1 MRRPPRLER
10 FRWPVLLLPT
20 VLAYGVA
27 GYMLLEGWSFLD
39 ALYMTVLTLTTV
51 GYREVQPLDTSGKV
65 FTISVLIIGVAVVL
79 ATISLLAGW
88 IAERAV
94 RENWRRQRMKRRI
107 ASMSDHFIV
116 CAYGRVGRTA
126 ARELEA
132 DGVPFL
138 VIDADE
144 DLEEQMVADG
154 VRYMIGDPSTEGVL
168 QQAGVERARGLIC
181 AVDSDATNVF
191 ITLTARS
198 LNPRIFIVVRASDP
212 DSEDQL
218 RLAGADRVISP
229 YTASGRHMAHLA
241 LHPRVVDYLDV
252 SPTHGVQPYR
262 VEDLQVEEGSDL
274 AGRTV
279 GEACGRAVPLVVWH
293 PDGAITPNPPS
304 GHRLRPGDHLLLLG
318 EKEALRPVEGGREA
332 G

>member
-1 MRRPPRLER
+1 MPRPRPDR
-10 FRWPVLLLPT
+10 FRWPILLLPA
-20 VLAYGVA
+20 VLLYGVA
-27 GYMLLEGWSFLD
+27 GYMLLERWSFLD

-51 GYREVQPLDTSGKV
+51 GYREVRPLDTSGKV
-65 FTISVLIIGVAVVL
+65 FTITVLIFGVAVVL

-88 IAERAV
+88 FAERAV
-94 RENWRRQRMKRRI
+94 RRDWRRQRMKRRI
-107 ASMSDHFIV
+107 ASMTDHFIV

-132 DGVPFL
+132 DGVPFV
-138 VIDADE
+138 VIDAKE
-144 DLEEQMVADG
+144 ELEEQMAADG
-154 VRYMIGDPSTEGVL
+154 VRYLIGDPSTEDVL
-168 QQAGVERARGLIC
+168 RQAGVERARGLIC

-198 LNPRIFIVVRASDP
+198 LNPRIFIVARAADP

-218 RLAGADRVISP
+218 NLAGADRVISP

-252 SPTHGVQPYR
+252 SATHGAHPYR
-262 VEDLQVEEGSDL
+262 VEDLQVEDDSEL
-274 AGRTV
+274 VGRTV
-279 GEACGRAVPLVVWH
+279 EEVCGRAVPLLVWH
-293 PDGAITPNPPS
+293 PDGALLPNPEP
-304 GHRLRPGDHLLLLG
+304 GHRLRTGDHLLLLG
-318 EKEALRPVEGGREA
+318 EKETLRPVEGGREA

>member
-1 MRRPPRLER
+1 MARPRLDR
-10 FRWPVLLLPT
+10 FRWPILLLPAIL
-20 VLAYGVA
+20 VYGVA
-27 GYMLLEGWSFLD
+27 GYMLFEGWSFLD
-39 ALYMTVLTLTTV
+39 SLYMTLLTITTV
-51 GYREVQPLDTSGKV
+51 GYQEVRPLDTSGKI
-65 FTISVLIIGVAVVL
+65 FTITVLILGVAVVL

-94 RENWRRQRMKRRI
+94 RQDWRRRRMRRRI
-107 ASMSDHFIV
+107 GSMSDHYIL

-126 ARELEA
+126 AQELEA
-132 DGVPFL
+132 EAISFV
-138 VIDADE
+138 VIDAKE
-144 DLEEQMVADG
+144 DLEEQMIEDG
-154 VRYMIGDPSTEGVL
+154 VRYMIGDPSTEDIL
-168 QQAGVERARGLIC
+168 QAAGVERARGLIC

-198 LNPRIFIVVRASDP
+198 LNPGIFIVARAADP

-218 RLAGADRVISP
+218 KLAGADRVISP

-252 SPTHGVQPYR
+252 SAATQDHPYR
-262 VEDLQVEEGSDL
+262 VEDLQVEDGSEL

-279 GEACGRAVPLVVWH
+279 GEVCGRAVPLLVWH
-293 PDGAITPNPPS
+293 PDGALTPNPPS
-304 GHRLRPGDHLLLLG
+304 GHRLRAGDHLLLLG